1 MPKHY
6 IWLIYTAATHLIS
19 AWTLTIPILSMLLS
33 LHLTICKIIG
43 HEHTRCCQAAT
54 CPSAAM
60 VLYSSF
66 EQANLDIRYLNI
78 QGGAPLGICTT
89 TAGEYRHVLSLRG
102 QHQASRSSADGPE
115 QDCRQTL
122 PFNSCP
128 SVLFRA
134 SLIERRHNLH
144 SVTADRHVQRLPM
157 QLRAGSPAQPGL

>member
-1 MPKHY
+1 MPKHF
-6 IWLIYTAATHLIS
+6 IWVIYTAATHLIS

-33 LHLTICKIIG
+33 LHLTICKIVG
-43 HEHTRCCQAAT
+43 HEHTRCWQAAT
-54 CPSAAM
+54 CPSAAI

-66 EQANLDIRYLNI
+66 EQANLNI
-78 QGGAPLGICTT
+78 QGGALLGICTT
-89 TAGEYRHVLSLRG
+89 TAGEHRDVLSFRG
-102 QHQASRSSADGPE
+102 QHQASRSSANGPE

-128 SVLFRA
+128 SVLFWA

-157 QLRAGSPAQPGL
+157 QLCAGSPAQPGL